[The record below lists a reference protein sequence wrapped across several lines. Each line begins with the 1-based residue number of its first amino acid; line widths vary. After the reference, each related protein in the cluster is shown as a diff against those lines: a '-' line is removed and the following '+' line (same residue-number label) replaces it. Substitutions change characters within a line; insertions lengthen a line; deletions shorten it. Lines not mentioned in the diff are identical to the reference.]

1 MTKVNKFDHEVF
13 GQLEVVV
20 YEDKPYFVGN
30 EVCKILEYTNP
41 SKTLKDHCKFLIKLN
56 YNETL
61 ELGMDAK
68 PTGIKLIPEKDVY
81 RLVMRSRMSNA
92 EEFQDWVMEEVLP
105 TIRKTGGFVSDVDL
119 IMETFYK
126 DLPADAKTIIREGLI
141 FRKDNQHKIDFAN
154 DVSEVVNLQ
163 DMNSVAKALGVGR
176 NKLYDKLRELKILM
190 DNNRPYQRFVDQGY
204 FVVKQTTRN
213 SRVFNVTMVT
223 GKGELYLHKK
233 LKEDEF
239 I

>member
-1 MTKVNKFDHEVF
+1 MTNVNKFDHEVF

-20 YEDKPYFVGN
+20 YDDKPYFVANDVVSITGQKN
-30 EVCKILEYTNP
+30 KSE
-41 SKTLKDHCKFLIKLN
+41 TLKYHCKSLIKLD
-56 YNETL
+56 YSKML

-68 PTGIKLIPEKDVY
+68 PKGIQLIPEKDVY
-81 RLVMRSRMSNA
+81 RLIMNSTMEGA
-92 EEFQDWVMEEVLP
+92 EEFQDWVMEDVLP

-154 DVSEVVNLQ
+154 DVGEVVNLQ

-176 NKLYDKLRELKILM
+176 NKLYAKLREIKILM

-204 FVVKQTTRN
+204 FEVKQTTRN
-213 SRVFNVTMVT
+213 NQVFNVTMVT

-233 LKEDEF
+233 LKEIEF